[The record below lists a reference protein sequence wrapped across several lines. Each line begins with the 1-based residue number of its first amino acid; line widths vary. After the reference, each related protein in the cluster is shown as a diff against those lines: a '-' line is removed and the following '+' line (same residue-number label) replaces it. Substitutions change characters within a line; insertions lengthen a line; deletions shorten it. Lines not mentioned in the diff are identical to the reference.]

1 MIPQEEHPVSNV
13 DLATA
18 QDLVRKAV
26 EAAAAQ
32 GAPIAAVVVDRGGHV
47 VAAARMDGVSFVMAD
62 VAQKKATMASAMGA
76 PTHAVA
82 EMAKSD
88 DLLAAAFTGS
98 DHVIA
103 LGGGLPV
110 MGDGGPVGGLGVA
123 GGHYTQDQAIAEAA
137 MAP

>member
-1 MIPQEEHPVSNV
+1 MSNV

-18 QDLVRKAV
+18 QGLVRKAV
-26 EAAAAQ
+26 EAAAGQ
-32 GAPIAAVVVDRGGHV
+32 GVPIAAVVVDRGGHV
-47 VAAARMDGVSFVMAD
+47 VAAARMDGVSFVMTD

-82 EMAKSD
+82 EMTKSD

-110 MGDGGPVGGLGVA
+110 MGDGGPVGGLGIS

>member
-1 MIPQEEHPVSNV
+1 VNNV

-18 QDLVRKAV
+18 QGLVRKAV
-26 EAAAAQ
+26 EAATEQ
-32 GAPIAAVVVDRGGHV
+32 GVPIAVVVVDHGGHV
-47 VAAARMDGVSFVMAD
+47 VASARMDGVSFVMTD
-62 VAQKKATMASAMGA
+62 VARKKATMASAMGA

-110 MGDGGPVGGLGVA
+110 MGDGGPIGGLGIS

-137 MAP
+137 MA